1 MALLPTIPRDPLA
14 RLRLM
19 SLWFAMF
26 AIAVDIVAA
35 GVSRLASA
43 PVRALGAL
51 ASLTLLAWI
60 VRGYKRQRF
69 PEWTTPFEAL
79 LLVAITAAA
88 SLPIRAMGVYLA
100 VLMLRALYLSRR
112 EFWLLPASYGIARAI
127 GIAVTPQP
135 APYGPLSLTVFF
147 QFLGLLF
154 VGGILFVLMQALEAH
169 ARTEA
174 QLREAQKM
182 HAVGQLA
189 GGIAHDFNNLL
200 TVIGGHVYMLERATA
215 ATPERTKH
223 LDGITHTVERAGSLT
238 RQLLAF
244 GRRQVLHPTLVDLN
258 AVVRSAARLLEPV
271 VGERVR
277 MEIELEEDL
286 PSVKAD
292 VGQLEQVLLNFGL
305 NARDAMPMGGTLRIA
320 TKSCKSHGA
329 SQALVAFT
337 DTGVGMDA
345 DTVGHV
351 FEPFF
356 TTKRGGRGT
365 GLGLATAYGIVKQ
378 SGGDIGVTSA
388 LGKGSTFTITLPV
401 AESAR
406 APARVDGVPSIPT
419 GLRVKRA
426 LVVEDADGVR
436 EFVRA
441 ALTNAGVTVFA
452 AVDGAEGL
460 AVARAEGYAFDL
472 VVSDIVMPGLSGPQ
486 MVERLRE
493 SRPDLPVLFIT
504 GYADDQLARAELKS
518 GRTGLIEKPFSARA
532 LLEAAQAAVSDSKSW
547 NSSPTGVA
555 PEASH
560 T

>member
-1 MALLPTIPRDPLA
+1 MALRPTIPREPLA

-26 AIAVDIVAA
+26 AIGVDVVAA
-35 GVSRLASA
+35 AVSRLASA
-43 PVRALGAL
+43 PVRALGAA
-51 ASLTLLAWI
+51 ASLMLLAWV

-69 PEWTTPFEAL
+69 PEWTTPMEAV

-88 SLPIRAMGVYLA
+88 SLPIRAMGFYLA
-100 VLMLRALYLSRR
+100 VVMLRALYLSRR
-112 EFWLLPASYGIARAI
+112 EFWLLPLSYGVARAV
-127 GIAVTPQP
+127 GIALTPDP

-154 VGGILFVLMQALEAH
+154 ISGILFVLMQALQAH
-169 ARTEA
+169 ARAEV

-200 TVIGGHVYMLERATA
+200 TVIGGHVYMLERATPE
-215 ATPERTKH
+215 TPERTKH

-258 AVVRSAARLLEPV
+258 AVVRSTARLLEPV

-277 MEIELEEDL
+277 LEIDLEEDL

-292 VGQLEQVLLNFGL
+292 VGQLEQVLLNLGL

-320 TKSCKSHGA
+320 TGSVDGNGA
-329 SQALVAFT
+329 RQAQVAFI
-337 DTGVGMDA
+337 DTGVGMDTETA
-345 DTVGHV
+345 AHV

-365 GLGLATAYGIVKQ
+365 GLGLATAYGIIKQ
-378 SGGDIGVTSA
+378 SGGDIEVVTA

-401 AESAR
+401 AEAAR
-406 APARVDGVPSIPT
+406 APARITGVPSIPS

-441 ALTNAGVTVFA
+441 ALTGAGVAVTT

-460 AVARAEGYAFDL
+460 LVARTEGYAFDL
-472 VVSDIVMPGLSGPQ
+472 VISDIVMPGLSGPQ

-493 SRPDLPVLFIT
+493 ARPELPVLFIT
-504 GYADDQLARAELKS
+504 GYANDELAREELKS
-518 GRTGLIEKPFSARA
+518 GRTGLIEKPFSVRS
-532 LLEAAQAAVSDSKSW
+532 LLDAVQTVVSDVR
-547 NSSPTGVA
+547 SPMGVA
-555 PEASH
+555 AEASR

>member
-26 AIAVDIVAA
+26 AISVDVVATS
-35 GVSRLASA
+35 VSRLPST
-43 PVRALGAL
+43 PVRVTGVAAALVL
-51 ASLTLLAWI
+51 FAWV

-69 PEWTTPFEAL
+69 PEWTTPLEAVL
-79 LLVAITAAA
+79 LAAITAAA

-100 VLMLRALYLSRR
+100 VVMLRALYVSRR
-112 EFWLLPASYGIARAI
+112 EFWLLPVSYGIARAV
-127 GIAVTPQP
+127 GIALTPAP
-135 APYGPLSLTVFF
+135 APYDALSLTVFF
-147 QFLGLLF
+147 QFIGLLF
-154 VGGILFVLMQALEAH
+154 ISGILFVLMQALEAQ
-169 ARTEA
+169 ARAETH
-174 QLREAQKM
+174 LREAQKM

-200 TVIGGHVYMLERATA
+200 TVIGGHVYMLERATPE
-215 ATPERTKH
+215 TPERTKH

-277 MEIELEEDL
+277 LEIDLEEDL

-292 VGQLEQVLLNFGL
+292 VGQLEQVLLNLGL
-305 NARDAMPMGGTLRIA
+305 NARDAMPMGGTLRIVTSSVGA
-320 TKSCKSHGA
+320 HGQG
-329 SQALVAFT
+329 QARVAFA

-345 DTVGHV
+345 DTVAHV

-365 GLGLATAYGIVKQ
+365 GLGLATAYGIIKQ
-378 SGGDIGVTSA
+378 SGGDIEVTSA
-388 LGKGSTFTITLPV
+388 PGKGSTFTVALPTV
-401 AESAR
+401 EAPR
-406 APARVDGVPSIPT
+406 APARVEGMPTIPT
-419 GLRVKRA
+419 GLKVKRA

-441 ALTNAGVTVFA
+441 ALTSAGATVFA
-452 AVDGAEGL
+452 AVDGTDGL

-472 VVSDIVMPGLSGPQ
+472 VISDVVMPGLSGPQ
-486 MVERLRE
+486 MVERLRDA
-493 SRPDLPVLFIT
+493 RPDLPVLFIT
-504 GYADDQLARAELKS
+504 GYADDALGREELKA
-518 GRTGLIEKPFSARA
+518 GRTGLLEKPFTVRA
-532 LLEAAQAAVSDSKSW
+532 LLEAAHAVVSDTR
-547 NSSPTGVA
+547 SPVGVA
-555 PEASH
+555 TEVGRL
-560 T
+560 

>member
-1 MALLPTIPRDPLA
+1 MALLPTIPREPLA

-26 AIAVDIVAA
+26 AIGVDVVAA
-35 GVSRLASA
+35 AVSRLASA
-43 PVRALGAL
+43 PVRALGAS
-51 ASLTLLAWI
+51 ASLILLAWV

-69 PEWTTPFEAL
+69 PEWTTPAEAV

-100 VLMLRALYLSRR
+100 VVMLRALYLSRR
-112 EFWLLPASYGIARAI
+112 EFWLLPLSYGVARAV
-127 GIAVTPQP
+127 GIALTPDP

-154 VGGILFVLMQALEAH
+154 ISGILFVLMQALEAQ
-169 ARTEA
+169 ARAEV

-200 TVIGGHVYMLERATA
+200 TVIGGHVYMLERATPD
-215 ATPERTKH
+215 TPERTKH

-277 MEIELEEDL
+277 LELDLEDDL

-292 VGQLEQVLLNFGL
+292 VGQLEQVLLNLGL

-320 TKSCKSHGA
+320 TISMGGGGA
-329 SQALVAFT
+329 RKAQVAFA
-337 DTGVGMDA
+337 DTGVGMDSETA
-345 DTVGHV
+345 AHV

-378 SGGDIGVTSA
+378 SGGDIDVVSA
-388 LGKGSTFTITLPV
+388 LGKGSTFTISLPV
-401 AESAR
+401 VEAAR
-406 APARVDGVPSIPT
+406 APVRIEGVPLIPS

-436 EFVRA
+436 EFVRV
-441 ALTNAGVTVFA
+441 ALMGAGVAVST

-460 AVARAEGYAFDL
+460 LVARAEGYAFDL
-472 VVSDIVMPGLSGPQ
+472 VISDIVMPGLSGPQ

-493 SRPDLPVLFIT
+493 ARPELPVLFIT
-504 GYADDQLARAELKS
+504 GYANDELAREELRS
-518 GRTGLIEKPFSARA
+518 GRTGLIEKPFSVRV
-532 LLEAAQAAVSDSKSW
+532 LLDAVQAVVSDTR
-547 NSSPTGVA
+547 SPVGIA
-555 PEASH
+555 AEASR